1 MLLKAVLKKV
11 TCKWDDNSLL
21 KKCSV
26 INLQLK
32 YAVVIKLLSAISK
45 VISSLHM
52 TFSHLS
58 GNTKK
63 CQKSEYYLPYM
74 QSDFSYP
81 LY

>member
-32 YAVVIKLLSAISK
+32 YDVVIKLLSAISK
-45 VISSLHM
+45 VIFH
-52 TFSHLS
+52 
-58 GNTKK
+58 
-63 CQKSEYYLPYM
+63 YI
-74 QSDFSYP
+74 
-81 LY
+81 